1 MWKKL
6 IKWFEAVGTARAAA
20 ELARNGHY
28 EIARKMMLEDK

>member
-1 MWKKL
+1 MWNKM

-28 EIARKMMLEDK
+28 ELAQKMILEKK